1 MLWGPFFFRKIL
13 KSNCLL
19 KVTRREF
26 VKIGAAAFAARE
38 ITHAGQSFGTT
49 PGLADRIA
57 WSAKR
62 IWATASGIEPDT
74 YVYFRRT
81 FALAEIPHLQIPVRV
96 SACTDYVL
104 YLNGQKVGF
113 GPPIS
118 DPRRHYFDLRN
129 IQSYL
134 RKGQN
139 TIAARVYS
147 LATATE
153 DTEKERGWFVLDGR
167 VHDGSREIILDTGPE
182 WKCLVSDVWQR
193 NAPRQSFQ
201 LHYVEIADLRKEP
214 AGWNEADFDDSHWQ
228 PALGLPDDIEK
239 SLVRRELGEID
250 EVFIPAAGVVRTA
263 EVRRQAQFQIPA
275 LQVNAEK
282 FQPVQTV
289 RFKNLPLLGA
299 GRPGASLETPVEGH
313 DAALVLDMGRMVLGC
328 PFLEVEGDEG
338 ASVDVSISEY
348 LKDGR
353 VLASREIT
361 PNERTNLADRIMLR
375 QGRNAWQ
382 RNDYNGYRYLQ
393 LTVRDARSGVT
404 IRKVGTVE
412 RRYRFQ
418 HEAAFNSSNPTL
430 DRIFSGS
437 KWTHLVNTHWG
448 YCGSAWREH
457 AQWVDLPWHAMNL
470 VVFHDPPAMRY
481 YLRQIALGQ
490 NAEGRM
496 QFPYPGSIAIELP
509 EQSMWLA
516 DALWKCAL
524 YFNDL
529 ELVKNLL
536 PVMVKA
542 NEWFKKHLTRR
553 GLITTANWPKMWLV
567 IDWGYPYVN
576 NPAPGELATLNLIYY
591 NFLRSVERCA
601 HFAGDENVRTSFR
614 LQADSLRQAIQEVFY
629 AADEARYYEK
639 PQRQAPSQFAS
650 LLAVKY
656 GVVPEEHRQ
665 KVFDFSIGSELRPGK
680 ASPWFMYSVLEAF
693 AQAGRYTDAVSA
705 ICRYWSS
712 FLDAGSTVYWE
723 LWNIPGEDVH
733 PIPGY
738 TKEMGARTITY
749 SSGPAPYVVNHILGI
764 QPLSPGFRETLIAPQ
779 FSDLDHAAGKAP
791 TPAGYVHVR
800 WQRHRSSKST
810 EVYLTVPSG
819 LNATMRLPF
828 EETEPLVFMNNQL
841 FHDGQRFLEN
851 SCIEKP
857 VKTKSALQFQIKPG
871 FYYFRSGAT
880 REGGK
885 L

>member
-1 MLWGPFFFRKIL
+1 M
-13 KSNCLL
+13 
-19 KVTRREF
+19 TRREF
-26 VKIGAAAFAARE
+26 VKIGAATFAARG
-38 ITHAGQSFGTT
+38 IVRADRSFGAL
-49 PGLADRIA
+49 PGMADRLA

-62 IWATASGIEPDT
+62 IWATAGGFEPDT
-74 YVYFRRT
+74 YAYFRRT
-81 FALAEIPHLQIPVRV
+81 FALAEVPKREIPVRV
-96 SACTDYVL
+96 SACTEYAL

-129 IQSYL
+129 IQPYL

-153 DTEKERGWFVLDGR
+153 DTKKERGWFILQGG
-167 VHDGSREIILDTGPE
+167 VHDGSQEILLDTGPE
-182 WKCLVSDVWQR
+182 WKCILSSVWQR

-201 LHYVEIADLRKEP
+201 LHYIEIANFRKEP
-214 AGWNEADFDDSHWQ
+214 VGWNETGFDDSHWQ
-228 PALGLPDDIEK
+228 PALRLPEK
-239 SLVRRELGEID
+239 ELEALVKRELGEID
-250 EVFIPAAGVVRTA
+250 EVFIPASGVVRVA
-263 EVRRQAQFQIPA
+263 EVQRQVQFQIPA

-282 FQPVQTV
+282 FLSLQTV
-289 RFKNLPLLGA
+289 KFENLPSIA
-299 GRPGASLETPVEGH
+299 GGHPGASVETSTEGR
-313 DAALVLDMGRMVLGC
+313 DAALVLDMGKMVLGC
-328 PFLEVEGDEG
+328 PFFEVEGGEG

-361 PNERTNLADRIMLR
+361 PNERTNLTDRMTLR
-375 QGRNAWQ
+375 HGRNAWQ

-393 LTVRDARSGVT
+393 LTVRGART
-404 IRKVGTVE
+404 PLMIRKVGTVE
-412 RRYRFQ
+412 RRYRFRK
-418 HEAAFNSSNPTL
+418 EAMFHSSNATL
-430 DRIFSGS
+430 DNIFDGC
-437 KWTHLVNTHWG
+437 KWTHRVNTHWG

-496 QFPYPGSIAIELP
+496 QFPYPGNIAIELP

-529 ELVKNLL
+529 ELVKDLL

-542 NEWFKKHLTRR
+542 NAWFKKHLTRR

-601 HFAGDENVRTSFR
+601 HVTGDESIRQSFES
-614 LQADSLRQAIQEVFY
+614 QADSLQQTIQKVFY
-629 AADEARYYEK
+629 ASDEVRYYEK

-656 GVVPEEHRQ
+656 GVAPEGHRQ
-665 KVFDFSIGSELRPGK
+665 QVFQFAIGSELRPGK

-693 AQAGRYTDAVSA
+693 AQADQHTDAISA
-705 ICRYWSS
+705 ICRYWST
-712 FLDAGSTVYWE
+712 FLDAGASVYWE

-749 SSGPAPYVVNHILGI
+749 SSGPAPYIVNHILGV
-764 QPLSPGFRETLIAPQ
+764 QPLAPGFQKVLIAPHYSGLR
-779 FSDLDHAAGKAP
+779 FAEGEAP
-791 TPAGYVHVR
+791 TPAGAIRVR
-800 WQRHRSSKST
+800 WQRNPSEKMT
-810 EVYLTVPSG
+810 EVYVTAPSG

-828 EETEPLVFMNNQL
+828 EESEPVVLMNNQL
-841 FHDGQRFLEN
+841 FYDGQQFLKN
-851 SCIEKP
+851 AWTEKP
-857 VKTKSALQFQIKPG
+857 VKMKGALQFQFKPG
-871 FYYFRSGAT
+871 FYYFKTVAA
-880 REGGK
+880 REGGMF
-885 L
+885 

>member
-1 MLWGPFFFRKIL
+1 
-13 KSNCLL
+13 
-19 KVTRREF
+19 
-26 VKIGAAAFAARE
+26 
-38 ITHAGQSFGTT
+38 
-49 PGLADRIA
+49 
-57 WSAKR
+57 
-62 IWATASGIEPDT
+62 
-74 YVYFRRT
+74 
-81 FALAEIPHLQIPVRV
+81 
-96 SACTDYVL
+96 VL

-118 DPRRHYFDLRN
+118 DPRRRYFDLRN
-129 IQSYL
+129 IQPYL

-153 DTEKERGWFVLDGR
+153 DTKKERGWFALQGG
-167 VHDGSREIILDTGPE
+167 VHDGGREIVLDTGPE
-182 WKCLVSDVWQR
+182 WKCLVSEVWKR
-193 NAPRQSFQ
+193 DAPRQSFQ
-201 LHYVEIADLRKEP
+201 LHYIEIADLRKEP
-214 AGWNEADFDDSHWQ
+214 VGWNDASFDDSHWQ
-228 PALGLPDDIEK
+228 PALRLPEEMAT
-239 SLVRRELGEID
+239 LVRRELGEID

-263 EVRRQAQFQIPA
+263 EVERQARFQIPA

-282 FQPVQTV
+282 FQAIQTV
-289 RFKNLPLLGA
+289 TFKNLPLIGA
-299 GRPGASLETPVEGH
+299 ARPGASVETSAEGH
-313 DAALVLDMGRMVLGC
+313 DAALALDMGRMVLGC
-328 PFLEVEGDEG
+328 PFFEVEGDEG

-361 PNERTNLADRIMLR
+361 PNERTNLTDRITLR
-375 QGRNAWQ
+375 QGRSAWQ
-382 RNDYNGYRYLQ
+382 RSDYNGYRYLQ
-393 LTVRDARSGVT
+393 LTVRGARAPLT

-412 RRYRFQ
+412 RRYRFEK
-418 HEAAFNSSNPTL
+418 EATFHSSNATL
-430 DRIFSGS
+430 DSIFDGC
-437 KWTHLVNTHWG
+437 KWTHRVNTHWG

-470 VVFHDPPAMRY
+470 VVFHNPPAMRY

-529 ELVKNLL
+529 ELVKDLL

-542 NEWFKKHLTRR
+542 NEWFKKHLTGR

-576 NPAPGELATLNLIYY
+576 NPAPGELASLNLIYY
-591 NFLRSVERCA
+591 HFLHCVEQCA
-601 HFAGDENVRTSFR
+601 HFTGDESVRMSFQS
-614 LQADSLRQAIQEVFY
+614 QADSLRQAIQQVFY
-629 AADEARYYEK
+629 ASDEARYYEK

-656 GVVPEEHRQ
+656 GVAPEARRQ
-665 KVFDFSIGSELRPGK
+665 QVFQFATGSELRPEK

-705 ICRYWSS
+705 ICRYWST
-712 FLDAGSTVYWE
+712 FLDAGATVYWE

-749 SSGPAPYVVNHILGI
+749 SSGPAPYVVNHILGV
-764 QPLSPGFRETLIAPQ
+764 QPLAAGFREVLIAPRYSGLR
-779 FSDLDHAAGKAP
+779 FAEGEAP
-791 TPAGYVHVR
+791 TPAGAIRVR
-800 WQRHRSSKST
+800 WQRDLSEKVT
-810 EVYLTVPSG
+810 EVYVTALSG

-828 EETEPLVFMNNQL
+828 EESEPVVLMNNQL
-841 FHDGQRFLEN
+841 LYDGRRFLEN
-851 SCIEKP
+851 SRIEKP
-857 VKTKSALQFQIKPG
+857 VKTKDALQFQIKPG
-871 FYYFRSGAT
+871 FYYFRSSAT
-880 REGGK
+880 REDGMF
-885 L
+885 